1 MNGKHGCPKVAL
13 QFNRGPSPSLWPSP
27 SWGLRSSAVHTPG
40 RWAWSRSR
48 WGGWIAKHNCRLVA
62 AHVGTTGH
70 LGPKKAILNSF
81 PIALNLFERNSHGL
95 CLGLRFPDLWKAKA
109 AASLEPTPGQLL
121 RPSLVLSGQ
130 ARFHGGSPGSEPGSL
145 RGHGAPGRTR

>member
-27 SWGLRSSAVHTPG
+27 SWGLRSSTVHTPG
-40 RWAWSRSR
+40 SWD
-48 WGGWIAKHNCRLVA
+48 CRLVA

-121 RPSLVLSGQ
+121 CPSLVHSGQ

>member
-1 MNGKHGCPKVAL
+1 M
-13 QFNRGPSPSLWPSP
+13 
-27 SWGLRSSAVHTPG
+27 
-40 RWAWSRSR
+40 
-48 WGGWIAKHNCRLVA
+48 A

-121 RPSLVLSGQ
+121 ALPGPLLAGQ
-130 ARFHGGSPGSEPGSL
+130 VPRGSPGSEPGSL
-145 RGHGAPGRTR
+145 HGHGASGGTRWGEQELQAGTAQPQPDSGPSPRLGLDGEGAPQADKDLQRTPCPQIPGSEETW